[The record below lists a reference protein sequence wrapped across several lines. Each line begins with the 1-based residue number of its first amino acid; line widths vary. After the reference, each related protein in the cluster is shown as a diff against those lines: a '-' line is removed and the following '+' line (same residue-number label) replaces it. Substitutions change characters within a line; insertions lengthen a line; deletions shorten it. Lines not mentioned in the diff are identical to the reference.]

1 MLIKK
6 LLKKI
11 TISSKSKILDVINN
25 LNRSGLR
32 IVLIEDNNKKFV
44 GVINDGDIRRA
55 LITGHNVNDKIINI
69 INRNCFI
76 LITNSIL
83 IKRIKS

>member
-1 MLIKK
+1 M
-6 LLKKI
+6 
-11 TISSKSKILDVINN
+11 DVINN

-76 LITNSIL
+76 SNNEFNFDKKNKIL
-83 IKRIKS
+83 KKNENIFSHIPIIKK